1 MHHIYHTE
9 AIVVD
14 ATTSKETD
22 MVYFVLTKEL
32 GLLYAV
38 AHGVRAH
45 QSKLR
50 YALQIGSH
58 IMLDLIKAKD
68 MWQVTSAIP
77 ENGFQQLLR
86 TQTGRRLWSRFVL
99 VMKRMAPKDEPDE
112 ELWSTVT
119 TFCSFVSQP
128 HVEEHL
134 YRAEIYFMHTLLSYL
149 GYTTRRDNF
158 ALTHEAIEEH
168 ISSKTF
174 HSGQYIQDINR
185 AFRQSHL

>member
-86 TQTGRRLWSRFVL
+86 TQSGRRLWSRFVL

-112 ELWSTVT
+112 ELWGTVQ
-119 TFCSFVSQP
+119 TFCSFVSTSEAQP
-128 HVEEHL
+128 YLH
-134 YRAEIYFMHTLLSYL
+134 RAEIYFMHSLLSYL
-149 GYTTRRDNF
+149 VYTTRRDNF
-158 ALTHEAIEEH
+158 ALTHEAIMEH
-168 ISSKTF
+168 ITSKEF
-174 HSGQYIQDINR
+174 HSAQYIQDINR